1 MQETDM
7 RTPDQT
13 QLNGSAHTPSPSPP
27 NRLRAFL
34 QHPLV
39 RPLLGGCLLAAFL
52 LINQFLAKRLLTN
65 HILPQASKA
74 VSKVLDRK
82 VELGPATDL
91 NVFTGLT
98 LGRTA
103 VGPSKDEFSCGETAK
118 VRITLNLLSSI
129 LRRQIVLEA
138 LVEEPQVLVAQQ
150 PDFTWLGLPQPLDK
164 KPEVAVKGTGDSR
177 AAQIKRSRAEKKV
190 QQDAE
195 REARAIVMAQ
205 KQLAVLL
212 GAAHEGEGKEA
223 DGARKAWWSRGKRA
237 RKESAKN
244 VRERVEAQ
252 SARGYLINRGVLKR
266 EEDEAVKAEEQE
278 LDSEEAQS
286 GKDEE
291 ERQGVLIDMGAGIM
305 LVEDEKERSVEQKQ
319 LERAIR
325 RRVAEQTRVDYAAAE
340 ESIGI
345 GSTQLGSPEQDAV
358 LESDSLP
365 PKIDGEAYLALGE
378 GQEEIEST
386 QLGGVVFES
395 ESLLPESD
403 GESVSDKA
411 VRKQEED
418 LPLIEALLEGKYEIE
433 EAPFG
438 QLLQDD
444 TDIEETQGERIKT
457 SEGPMLGDSP
467 EPLVT
472 ELSREEESGVEGG
485 QVPLELL
492 QELEGR
498 GEPTYDIDA
507 SGETS
512 PLEAAAS
519 GTDTSETGNPQDTEA
534 TKVTDASEAPAV
546 GTSAAKSEAG
556 DDEAVIPLK
565 QQLIAAIQ
573 RKLAAEKAEQA
584 AKSRRKQK
592 GDGAQTAREATE
604 EGVSN
609 RRESGTGAESRKDLE
624 DDADLLAERRAS
636 GLAASTSSGSAGGT
650 GRREAKKSKST
661 AVATSATREAL
672 ESRASSEGD
681 RASTTVPVESEK
693 GEALEREGEETEA
706 DYCEIGGAKPEAGK
720 KKPEVKKKRAIAVL
734 DKVVIKKGTLM
745 LLPFGDHAVRWEPCF
760 L

>member
-1 MQETDM
+1 M

-27 NRLRAFL
+27 NLLRAFL

-52 LINQFLAKRLLTN
+52 LITQFLAKRLLTN
-65 HILPQASKA
+65 HVLPQASKA

-118 VRITLNLLSSI
+118 VRVTLNLLSSI

-164 KPEVAVKGTGDSR
+164 KPEVAVKGTEDSR

-190 QQDAE
+190 EQDAE
-195 REARAIVMAQ
+195 REARAIAMAQ

-212 GAAHEGEGKEA
+212 GAAHEGGAKEA
-223 DGARKAWWSRGKRA
+223 DGARKAWWSCGKRA
-237 RKESAKN
+237 RKESVKD

-252 SARGYLINRGVLKR
+252 SARGYLINRGVLER
-266 EEDEAVKAEEQE
+266 EEEEAVKVEEQGHE
-278 LDSEEAQS
+278 SEEAEN

-291 ERQGVLIDMGAGIM
+291 ERQDVLIDMGAGNM
-305 LVEDEKERSVEQKQ
+305 PVEDEKDRSAEQKQ

-325 RRVAEQTRVDYAAAE
+325 RRVAEQTRVDYATAG
-340 ESIGI
+340 ESAGI
-345 GSTQLGSPEQDAV
+345 RSTHRGSPEQDAV
-358 LESDSLP
+358 LESVSLP
-365 PKIDGEAYLALGE
+365 QKIDRESYLTLGE
-378 GQEEIEST
+378 GQEEMENT

-395 ESLLPESD
+395 EALPPASG
-403 GESVSDKA
+403 GESVSDEA

-433 EAPFG
+433 EAPNG

-444 TDIEETQGERIKT
+444 TVVEETEGQRIGT

-472 ELSREEESGVEGG
+472 ELSQEQASGMEGG
-485 QVPLELL
+485 QAPPELL
-492 QELEGR
+492 SESEGR
-498 GEPTYDIDA
+498 GESTSELEAP
-507 SGETS
+507 GETS
-512 PLEAAAS
+512 PLEAAAG
-519 GTDTSETGNPQDTEA
+519 GTEDNSETGSFRATEA
-534 TKVTDASEAPAV
+534 TKLTDTPEAPAA
-546 GTSAAKSEAG
+546 GTSAAKIEAG
-556 DDEAVIPLK
+556 EDETVIPLK

-592 GDGAQTAREATE
+592 GDGAQTAQEETE
-604 EGVSN
+604 EGVST
-609 RRESGTGAESRKDLE
+609 RRESGAGAGSRKDGE
-624 DDADLLAERRAS
+624 NDADLLAERRAS
-636 GLAASTSSGSAGGT
+636 GLAASTSLGGAGGT
-650 GRREAKKSKST
+650 GRREAKKFKSA

-672 ESRASSEGD
+672 ESRAPSEGD
-681 RASTTVPVESEK
+681 SASMSTHSESRKE
-693 GEALEREGEETEA
+693 EALEREGEETEA
-706 DYCEIGGAKPEAGK
+706 DRSEVGRAKTEAGK
-720 KKPEVKKKRAIAVL
+720 QKPEVKKKRAIAVL

-745 LLPFGDHAVRWEPCF
+745 LLPFGDHAVRWEPYF

>member
-1 MQETDM
+1 M

-13 QLNGSAHTPSPSPP
+13 QLNSSAHTPSSSPP
-27 NRLRAFL
+27 NLLRAFL

-52 LINQFLAKRLLTN
+52 LITQFLAKRLLTN
-65 HILPQASKA
+65 HVLPQASKA

-195 REARAIVMAQ
+195 REARAIAMAQ

-237 RKESAKN
+237 RKESAKD

-266 EEDEAVKAEEQE
+266 EEEEAVKVEEQE

-305 LVEDEKERSVEQKQ
+305 PVGDEKERSVEQEQ

-345 GSTQLGSPEQDAV
+345 GSTRLGSPEQDAV

-378 GQEEIEST
+378 GQEEVESA

-444 TDIEETQGERIKT
+444 TVVEETQGERIKT

-472 ELSREEESGVEGG
+472 EPSREQESGVEGG
-485 QVPLELL
+485 QAPPELL
-492 QELEGR
+492 QELQGR
-498 GEPTYDIDA
+498 GEPSYETDA
-507 SGETS
+507 FGETF

-519 GTDTSETGNPQDTEA
+519 GTDFGDESETGSRQATEA
-534 TKVTDASEAPAV
+534 TKQTDAPETPAA
-546 GTSAAKSEAG
+546 GTSAAKSEG
-556 DDEAVIPLK
+556 GEDETVIPLK

-609 RRESGTGAESRKDLE
+609 RRESGTGAGSRKDLE

-661 AVATSATREAL
+661 AVATSGTREAL

-681 RASTTVPVESEK
+681 RASTTVPGESEK

-745 LLPFGDHAVRWEPCF
+745 LLPIGDHAVRWEPCF